1 MHFCFQVKFLSRFQK
16 YFQPPIFTRNLY
28 LGLQKE
34 HFCFKSAAVKKLGRQ
49 KLCPCQQIVWGKYFA
64 AQRSFYHFHLNTG
77 TVKKPFRF
85 AKHCNKGRL
94 PALIIFG
101 FECRQKS
108 KQLSWNLI
116 FQLLD
121 NRQCQ
126 DSISGLLNEKR
137 KLCLCAIPPITPPPQ
152 THNGNHRLT
161 YVHSLSHLN
170 IASKFMVGAVCT
182 V

>member
-85 AKHCNKGRL
+85 AKHGNKGRL

-116 FQLLD
+116 
-121 NRQCQ
+121 
-126 DSISGLLNEKR
+126 SPSNELKYSR
-137 KLCLCAIPPITPPPQ
+137 TPWMEFWME
-152 THNGNHRLT
+152 L
-161 YVHSLSHLN
+161 
-170 IASKFMVGAVCT
+170 
-182 V
+182 